1 LVGPASRRVT
11 SPRIPGARFLH
22 APGPTRIPDEVLD
35 AMHRQ
40 SIDLADP
47 RLDVLIQDCE
57 RGMQQVVDTAKGE
70 VYLYSANGHGA
81 WEVAIVNILAEGDL
95 VLIPSTGHFSES
107 WAQQTEALDRRV
119 LQTAW
124 KPGYPIDPNEVESM
138 LRKDREGQIRA
149 VFVVQTDTS
158 TGITSDVEAI
168 RQAIDASGHP
178 ALYVVDVVSSLAA
191 APFAMDRMGVNLVVG
206 GSQKGLML
214 PPGMGFV
221 VVDEHANQASLD
233 NPSPKYYWDWTKRT
247 GTHAYRKFCG
257 TPPLQMLMGLRAALA
272 LLLQEGLDEVLRRHK
287 RLAHAVFAAVEAWS
301 SAGAVGFFCR
311 DPQARSVS
319 VTAVTLEGHD
329 PELLR
334 AVARERFQVAMS
346 GGLGPLAGRVFRI
359 GHLGDMNEPTILGAL
374 AGIEAAML
382 HLGIP
387 IGREALPRAID
398 ALATA
403 ARGSNG

>member
-1 LVGPASRRVT
+1 MR
-11 SPRIPGARFLH
+11 SPRIPGVRFLH

-47 RLDVLIQDCE
+47 RLEVWIEDCE
-57 RGMQQVVDTAKGE
+57 RGMRQVVDTVSGE
-70 VYLYSANGHGA
+70 VYLYAANGHGA
-81 WEVAIVNILAEGDL
+81 WEVAIVNLLAEADL
-95 VLIPSTGHFSES
+95 VFIPSTGHFSES
-107 WAQQTEALDRRV
+107 WALQAEALDRRV
-119 LQTAW
+119 LRTPW
-124 KPGYPIDPNEVESM
+124 KPGHPIDPNEVESV
-138 LRKDREGQIRA
+138 LRKDRKGEIRA

-158 TGITSDVEAI
+158 TGISSDLLAI
-168 RQAIDASGHP
+168 RQAIDASRHP

-191 APFAMDRMGVNLVVG
+191 APFGMDRMGVNLVVG

-221 VVDEHANQASLD
+221 VVDERAHQASCD
-233 NPSPKYYWDWTKRT
+233 NPSPKYYWDWTNRT

-257 TPPLQMLMGLRAALA
+257 TPPLQMLMGLRAALD
-272 LLLQEGLDEVLRRHK
+272 LLLQEGMDAVLQRHQ
-287 RLAHAVFAAVEAWS
+287 RLANAVYAAVEAWS
-301 SAGAVGFFCR
+301 SAGAVDFFCR
-311 DPQARSVS
+311 EPQARSVS

-329 PELLR
+329 PEHLR
-334 AVARERFQVAMS
+334 SVARERFQVAMS

-382 HLGIP
+382 HLGVP
-387 IGREALPRAID
+387 VGRQALPRAID
-398 ALATA
+398 TLLAA
-403 ARGSNG
+403 